1 MFSIHLQMSEMRIH
15 VSLALID
22 MNNEFTNKIPFEG
35 LYHLAEEK
43 KKTISIKIADET
55 VTRALK

>member
-1 MFSIHLQMSEMRIH
+1 MSEMRIH

-43 KKTISIKIADET
+43 KKQYP
-55 VTRALK
+55 LKSLMKL